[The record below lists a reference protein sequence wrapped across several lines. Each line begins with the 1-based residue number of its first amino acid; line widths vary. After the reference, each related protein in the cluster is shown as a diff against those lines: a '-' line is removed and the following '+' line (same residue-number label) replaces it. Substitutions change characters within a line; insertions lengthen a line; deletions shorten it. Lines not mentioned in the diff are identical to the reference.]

1 MKNSESVLQTM
12 NQLSVMLSVT
22 AKKKAPRDEELFI
35 IRIQIFSC
43 GD

>member
-12 NQLSVMLSVT
+12 NQLSVT
-22 AKKKAPRDEELFI
+22 EKKKAPRDEELFI